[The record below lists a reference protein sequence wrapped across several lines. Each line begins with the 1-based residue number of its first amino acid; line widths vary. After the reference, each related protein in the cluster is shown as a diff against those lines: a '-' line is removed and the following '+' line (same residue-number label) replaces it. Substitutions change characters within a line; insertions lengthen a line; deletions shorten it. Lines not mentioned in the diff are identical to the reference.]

1 MSTEPLNVCE
11 RRVAGIV
18 SMELLNEYERGAE
31 EIVSAELLDDHE
43 IMSTKLLDKNEEE
56 KLSDQS
62 DDQGCLSNPEDEDE
76 GGHITKHKLAEFN
89 KDKDMK
95 NPKLSEGM
103 VFLNVHAFKALLK
116 EFHIREG
123 LEYTYLKNK
132 ATRVTFICK
141 EKCGFRKYI
150 NKYATAKWIAGKYM
164 ENLTDEPNKNVMIL
178 KNDVRREWML
188 DVSSIISQK
197 AQPEDYVN
205 KAYTTDTF
213 VRTYSHR
220 IKPILDKSLWPQTE
234 CDPRMPP
241 PLRMQFGGQRRLGE
255 KERMS
260 PIILSRGRRTGRGR
274 GRGIGTGTS
283 GSVGRG
289 GGRGIGSGSVGRGN
303 GGGIGSGSVAT
314 GGSVAIGETVESGKR
329 KSVDQPQQN
338 QVCTT

>member
-1 MSTEPLNVCE
+1 MMIVMMTILVALMSHLKMRKRLNKCLPFKI
-11 RRVAGIV
+11 R
-18 SMELLNEYERGAE
+18 
-31 EIVSAELLDDHE
+31 
-43 IMSTKLLDKNEEE
+43 NEEE

-95 NPKLSEGM
+95 NPKLLEGM
-103 VFLNVHAFKALLK
+103 
-116 EFHIREG
+116 EG
-123 LEYTYLKNK
+123 TIFE
-132 ATRVTFICK
+132 VTSVDKTFVVDIEEHTCT
-141 EKCGFRKYI
+141 C
-150 NKYATAKWIAGKYM
+150 
-164 ENLTDEPNKNVMIL
+164 
-178 KNDVRREWML
+178 RRCDL
-188 DVSSIISQK
+188 SGIPCIHGCAAIISQK

-260 PIILSRGRRTGRGR
+260 PIILSRL
-274 GRGIGTGTS
+274 
-283 GSVGRG
+283 GSKYYYHVQTMWTIWVQWLDWRWC
-289 GGRGIGSGSVGRGN
+289 
-303 GGGIGSGSVAT
+303 AT
-314 GGSVAIGETVESGKR
+314 
-329 KSVDQPQQN
+329 N
-338 QVCTT
+338 W